1 MIRRIGCALL
11 ILCSTIVVRAQDITT
26 MWPYKYAEFQNGTVY
41 FKDQTTLSTQINVHL
56 LRSALHYL
64 DKEQIKEANASD
76 IAVVSINNDT
86 YYVNNGQL
94 LRAIAGDSTHYVAEL
109 VLADF
114 DAIMSSGGAYGSS
127 SNVQATRK
135 LSSMEIGGVSITNH
149 MELKNKKDGGTLLP
163 LFKKFV
169 IVTADTIYTATRK
182 GIESQLPENKKAAF
196 KQFVKEN
203 KVKWKDPASLAVLL
217 DFL

>member
-1 MIRRIGCALL
+1 
-11 ILCSTIVVRAQDITT
+11 
-26 MWPYKYAEFQNGTVY
+26 MWPYKYAEFQSGTVY
-41 FKDQTTLSTQINVHL
+41 FKDQTTLSTQLNVHL
-56 LRSALHYL
+56 LKSALHYL
-64 DKEQIKEANASD
+64 EKEQIKEAKSSD
-76 IAVVSINNDT
+76 IALVRISDDT
-86 YYVNNGQL
+86 YYVGNSQL
-94 LRAIAGDSTHYVAEL
+94 LRAVAGDSTHYVAEL

-135 LSSMEIGGVSITNH
+135 LSSLEIGGLSITNH
-149 MELKNKKDGGTLLP
+149 IELKNKKDGGTLLP
-163 LFKKFV
+163 LSRKYV
-169 IVTADTIYTATRK
+169 IVTAEALYPATRK

-203 KVKWKDPASLAVLL
+203 KIKWKDPASLAVLL